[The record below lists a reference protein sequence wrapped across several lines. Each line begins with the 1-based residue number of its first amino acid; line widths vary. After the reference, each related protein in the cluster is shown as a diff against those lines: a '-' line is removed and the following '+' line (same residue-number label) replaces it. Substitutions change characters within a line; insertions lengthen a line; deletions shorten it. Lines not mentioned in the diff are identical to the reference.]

1 MSYWTFDL
9 VHAQLPSLVYTMLP
23 MGIDK
28 RVLLFSLAVS
38 VVAGVIFGLLPAYRF
53 SQLRLN
59 PALQK
64 GNRGTTG
71 SVRSFRLGNLMVI
84 GEIALSLV
92 LLAGAGLML
101 NSFVR
106 VRMVDL
112 GFQPENVQ
120 TMYVSLT
127 PKRYANKPRLIL
139 FYQQLIERL
148 RALPGVLSVAGGSL
162 PMVGETPYR
171 YLRIEPGSIDKQVGV
186 YLVTADYFRTLG
198 VPLLKGRTFSDRE
211 SFSNIPVA
219 IANESAARLL
229 WPHEDPLG
237 RSLKDEGAPTRE
249 IVGMVADARQS
260 LMWPAIP
267 AIYVPFDPLKFYGMA
282 VIVRV
287 AGNSASLIRAL
298 PAQVWE
304 MDKDLAVTVRPL
316 SFYLA
321 REIADRRFQT
331 LLFSLFATMAL
342 FLTAVGVYG
351 MVYYSVSRRTHE
363 IGIRMA
369 LGARKTD
376 IHRMVIREMLV
387 PVISGISIG
396 FGAALALPRLMTGLL
411 Y

>member
-1 MSYWTFDL
+1 
-9 VHAQLPSLVYTMLP
+9 
-23 MGIDK
+23 
-28 RVLLFSLAVS
+28 FSAAVS
-38 VVAGVIFGLLPAYRF
+38 VVAGLIFGLLPAYRF

-59 PALQK
+59 SALQK

-162 PMVGETPYR
+162 PMVGETPCR

-198 VPLLKGRTFSDRE
+198 VRLSNGATLSDRQP
-211 SFSNIPVA
+211 FSNSPGA
-219 IANESAARLL
+219 FPTDS
-229 WPHEDPLG
+229 PG
-237 RSLKDEGAPTRE
+237 R
-249 IVGMVADARQS
+249 
-260 LMWPAIP
+260 
-267 AIYVPFDPLKFYGMA
+267 
-282 VIVRV
+282 
-287 AGNSASLIRAL
+287 
-298 PAQVWE
+298 
-304 MDKDLAVTVRPL
+304 
-316 SFYLA
+316 
-321 REIADRRFQT
+321 
-331 LLFSLFATMAL
+331 
-342 FLTAVGVYG
+342 
-351 MVYYSVSRRTHE
+351 
-363 IGIRMA
+363 
-369 LGARKTD
+369 
-376 IHRMVIREMLV
+376 
-387 PVISGISIG
+387 
-396 FGAALALPRLMTGLL
+396 
-411 Y
+411 